1 MSKQLTLFDT
11 PIDTEND
18 NSRKNKGGTP
28 RLRVA
33 SRHQVEMVMASLD
46 DLLPQEHLARDVWQ
60 YVQGL
65 NLSIVLNQILAVEG
79 AAGRPATDPKILLAL
94 WLYATLKGIS
104 SARLL
109 EEYCSEHDAFK
120 WICGEVKVNYHTLSD
135 FRSNE
140 GKQLDELLT
149 ESVAILAKNN
159 LISLERASQDGMRV
173 RANAGG
179 SSFKREETL
188 QFNLELAT
196 MLVSDL
202 KEEAKKNPG
211 ACKKRME
218 AAQMR
223 SANEK
228 LKNIKDALRELEE
241 VRKSKVRAGKKEQRT
256 VKETTLKKTRAS
268 ATDPEARVMKM
279 PDSGFR
285 PAYNVQFGT
294 TNQGKGII
302 GVDVVNSGSD
312 QKQTFG
318 MLKQVEERYG
328 FVPNEWLQDGGFKNE
343 TELEKTVRQYKN
355 CTIYM
360 PIPETK
366 KNHQNEYVRQPSDS
380 DIVAEWCERM
390 ETKPAQEIYK
400 ERASTAEYVNA
411 VARNRG
417 MQQFLVRG
425 LSKVKCVALM
435 FALAHN
441 MMIAI
446 RSWGAC

>member
-1 MSKQLTLFDT
+1 MSEQLTLFNIHST
-11 PIDTEND
+11 SEND
-18 NSRKNKGGTP
+18 KSSKCYGGTP
-28 RLRVA
+28 RLKVS
-33 SRHQVEMVMASLD
+33 SRHQVEIMMTSLD
-46 DLLPQEHLARDVWQ
+46 DLLPKEHLARDVWL

-65 NLSIVLNQILAVEG
+65 NLLVVLNQILAVEG
-79 AAGRPATDPKILLAL
+79 VAGRPATDPKILLAL

-109 EEYCSEHDAFK
+109 EEYCSEHNAFK
-120 WICGEVKVNYHTLSD
+120 WICGGVKVNYHTLSD

-149 ESVAILAKNN
+149 ESVAILAKND

-179 SSFKREETL
+179 SSFKRKETL
-188 QFNLELAT
+188 QFNLELAA

-202 KEEAKKNPG
+202 KKEANQNPG
-211 ACKKRME
+211 ACKKRIE

-228 LKNIKDALRELEE
+228 LQNIKDALNELED
-241 VRKSKVRAGKKEQRT
+241 VRKSKLRAGKREQRT
-256 VKETTLKKTRAS
+256 VKETTLKNTRAS
-268 ATDPEARVMKM
+268 VTDPEARVMKM

-285 PAYNVQFGT
+285 PAYNVQFAT
-294 TNQGKGII
+294 TNTGKGII

-328 FVPNEWLQDGGFKNE
+328 FVPKEWLQDGGFKNE
-343 TELEKTVRQYKN
+343 AELEKTVRYYKN

-366 KNHQNEYVRQPSDS
+366 KNKQNEYVRRSADS
-380 DIVAEWCERM
+380 DVTVDWCERM
-390 ETKPAQEIYK
+390 ETETAQEIYK

-417 MQQFLVRG
+417 MQQFMVRG
-425 LSKVKCVALM
+425 LVKVKSVALM